1 MKLPKLLRG
10 LLGSV
15 LPKAMIKATPTDTQK
30 LVTVLLT
37 LPIAGATRDNI
48 LSLANDSH
56 SGQQKFD
63 IVLGHALPAL
73 VELIAGKGMDVPMS
87 DVEDIAR
94 EFVQAVYNKVASP
107 RATLVARVVLAL
119 FNAL

>member
-1 MKLPKLLRG
+1 MRILSTLKQLVAK
-10 LLGSV
+10 V
-15 LPKAMIKATPTDTQK
+15 LPAAAIKVAPTDTQK
-30 LVTVLLT
+30 LVAVLLT
-37 LPIAGATRDNI
+37 LPIAGTTADNI

-63 IVLGHALPAL
+63 IVLGRALPAL
-73 VELIAGKGMDVPMS
+73 VELIAGKGEDVPAS

-107 RATLVARVVLAL
+107 KASLIARLLLTLFGVL
-119 FNAL
+119 

>member
-1 MKLPKLLRG
+1 MRVKSFLRG

-15 LPKAMIKATPTDTQK
+15 LPRALVKVVPTDTQK
-30 LVTVLLT
+30 FVAVLLT
-37 LPIAGATRDNI
+37 MPIAATTGDRI

-63 IVLGHALPAL
+63 IVLGSALPAL
-73 VELIAGKGMDVPMS
+73 VELIAERGTKLPAS

-94 EFVQAVYNKVASP
+94 EFVQAVYNQVASP
-107 RATLVARVVLAL
+107 RAALLARVLLPL
-119 FNAL
+119 FGVE